1 MSSLWERLKRI
12 AVPPDLPAGR
22 RRLLRLGGLA
32 VAAAFAILALQR
44 VDAGELWAALV
55 SANPWFLLLAGASNV
70 LSQWTR
76 AARWAAVVRPPGVE
90 LRARDAFAPLV
101 AGYAVAIVV
110 PARAG
115 DMVRSHMLA
124 RRTGLSTASVFAAA
138 LLDYIVGTVTLVPLL
153 AALALAVPLP
163 PWARQALL
171 AFAAVGLGGFAAI
184 WLLGPPPNH
193 DPLAHHGARGLLS
206 RLRGG
211 FGAAHEPRAVAA
223 SLGWGLVGWGT
234 ELLVALFALAALGL
248 PATLAVGG
256 LLVAATTAANVIS
269 ISPGNAG
276 PFEVAAVLVLAGLG
290 VDAERALAFAL
301 LYHACH
307 LVPTG
312 LIGAGVLLGAAREA
326 RP

>member
-1 MSSLWERLKRI
+1 MSSVWQRLKQI
-12 AVPPDLPAGR
+12 AVPPDVPAGR
-22 RRLLRLGGLA
+22 RRLVRLAGFAIA
-32 VAAAFAILALQR
+32 VAFGALALER
-44 VDAGELWAALV
+44 VDAGELWTALV
-55 SANPWFLLLAGASNV
+55 SANAGFLALAGASNL

-76 AARWAAVVRPPGVE
+76 AARWAAVVRPPGAE
-90 LRARDAFAPLV
+90 LRARHAFAPLV

-115 DMVRSHMLA
+115 DVVRSHMLA
-124 RRTGLSTASVFAAA
+124 RRTKLPTASVVAAA
-138 LLDYIVGTVTLVPLL
+138 LLDYVVGTVTLVPLL
-153 AALALAVPLP
+153 ALLALAMPLP

-171 AFAAVGLGGFAAI
+171 AFSAVGLGGFAAL
-184 WLLGPPPNH
+184 WLLRPPPGH
-193 DPLAHHGARGLLS
+193 DPLAHRGARGLVA

-211 FGAAHEPRAVAA
+211 LGAAHDPRAIAA
-223 SLGWGLVGWGT
+223 SLAWGLVGWGT

-276 PFEVAAVLVLAGLG
+276 PFEVAAVLVLNGLG

-301 LYHACH
+301 LYHVCH
-307 LVPTG
+307 LAPTG
-312 LIGAGVLLGAAREA
+312 LLGAAVLLRAA
-326 RP
+326 RQARA